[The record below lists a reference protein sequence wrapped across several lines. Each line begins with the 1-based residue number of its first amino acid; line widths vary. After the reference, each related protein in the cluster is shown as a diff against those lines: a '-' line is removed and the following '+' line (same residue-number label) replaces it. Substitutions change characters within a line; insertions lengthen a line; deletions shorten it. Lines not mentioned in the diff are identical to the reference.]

1 MPLWQKLLITL
12 AGMLLAG
19 LVAGLIWDALFA
31 APLPSYLGGVI
42 GGLVAIP
49 LWSFLGRVRPKA

>member
-12 AGMLLAG
+12 VGMLAASFL
-19 LVAGLIWDALFA
+19 AGLIWDALFG
-31 APLPSYLGGVI
+31 APLPSYLGGLV

-49 LWSFLGRVRPKA
+49 LWDVLRRAGSRD